1 MSNSVEKL
9 VNAFNL
15 NNYFCERVNTNFTVK
30 GNKIVG
36 LFADDTD
43 VAEYLHRIGEE
54 IIKQHYSSGSEVARK
69 YYNLNYFP
77 FVLGANPSKK
87 KSDIKGVMEVKLADS
102 VNREVIHN
110 LKIHLVNEFR
120 RAVILKL
127 VARLQKAVGITEE
140 KAHEWVG
147 KTFGI
152 AATGKSSSYLYCI
165 VFSDEY
171 LRKEGYDSETFELL
185 KREYIKEFYLRLENC
200 GLKSSDFY
208 EYKDDMLY
216 IKNIS
221 DKVVRSVAEYER
233 GRVALDFR
241 TPGTEDSKV
250 ENFKDVLGDFIFKWT
265 GKPINAYG
273 YDIFADEGKI
283 GSGNNFVL
291 IPLTK
296 ACDDQLEFLKRKDVY
311 KINIEYKNLM
321 SDIRGKTADPDI
333 NSCENPIYAF
343 SNKGIAQL
351 LPKIM
356 ESAITYNK
364 ENKRFEFAVDPG
376 NFRRR
381 DSIRGSQSSST
392 VNSPLNSPTH
402 AGPSGLRTPPNQR
415 DRDSGYD
422 SNSPPKPKDS
432 GSSSGGPSSGL
443 TELSS
448 PTQEFPK
455 RSRGKGLKRPP
466 RQGSERE
473 EGKGGLFQLVPGE
486 IDPSQSTCGQSQLS
500 SGEIDLSQSTCD
512 QSQLSLGTG
521 EGMLTE
527 DNIPDQKR
535 SSSIPP
541 PIAWDDSTFLNPEV
555 SNEESEKQQVT
566 DKSDRKSSDECS
578 KAKPQKQERD
588 SVYSSASTPEGSVSK
603 KPSLSNPPSGVTSP
617 VTEPDDG
624 GFLNRPKIRALRSKT
639 NGGIPE
645 PLPQDAVSK
654 PNVPGDRNSKIS
666 KDSGFESL
674 ERPQSNSSITTST
687 VPGISESRKDLN
699 PPVDNKRPQSLP
711 LAGFSTCASNETVK
725 AFLCFLDY
733 FSSSEGKK
741 QLPSLLS
748 SEAGKQLSSISDPCE
763 QENLLDFLFST
774 ERSKQLCSL
783 FSSENKQQLH
793 SLFSLKGKELLFS
806 PSPEGQK
813 LIPLVL
819 SPKGKEKLPLLLSP
833 EGEQI
838 SKPFSPEAGNII
850 SLLIYSRVEPKN
862 MSHRSFRDKLAK
874 WLHRNSSLSKLAS
887 PQEKPLTNDEKK
899 ELRPFLCPN
908 LQKKLD
914 SNSLEDEQLKYLL
927 YTPGGKEKL
936 DLLLSSPEK
945 EEKQLHSDLP
955 LKTKKGLLFKFF
967 GDEQEI
973 SRNVSTSSADSGLG
987 KSLER
992 GQSPSLIEKFNDK
1005 SLINSRV
1012 DSPNIKKYLQEGKE
1026 VFV

>member
-1 MSNSVEKL
+1 MFSASEMNQAL
-9 VNAFNL
+9 VKAFNISVCY
-15 NNYFCERVNTNFTVK
+15 NNIINTNLKVQNVHRGLRNKDHIVISFDKSMDADQCMKYLDNMK
-30 GNKIVG
+30 GRIVETFCG
-36 LFADDTD
+36 NESTASLSFDM
-43 VAEYLHRIGEE
+43 
-54 IIKQHYSSGSEVARK
+54 KS
-69 YYNLNYFP
+69 FP
-77 FVLGANPSKK
+77 FNFNRSQLV
-87 KSDIKGVMEVKLADS
+87 DS
-102 VNREVIHN
+102 NGKYRFSVPIGQSIVFN
-110 LKIHLVNEFR
+110 LKCLLANG
-120 RAVILKL
+120 L
-127 VARLQKAVGITEE
+127 ARDITGAMGRNFGLEHVEE
-140 KAHEWVG
+140 YTSDESFDRK
-147 KTFGI
+147 
-152 AATGKSSSYLYCI
+152 SYLYCMRFYDKRLQEYFI
-165 VFSDEY
+165 ESFSATV
-171 LRKEGYDSETFELL
+171 KGYKNSPKRTDDFL
-185 KREYIKEFYLRLENC
+185 KVKDNCVYIKKSLFDKTKFINEIEESQACLIGRDLQTS
-200 GLKSSDFY
+200 SSDDPAIEKIKYLITGFIR
-208 EYKDDMLY
+208 KACPPLY
-216 IKNIS
+216 YVFHTS
-221 DKVVRSVAEYER
+221 Y
-233 GRVALDFR
+233 
-241 TPGTEDSKV
+241 
-250 ENFKDVLGDFIFKWT
+250 
-265 GKPINAYG
+265 
-273 YDIFADEGKI
+273 
-283 GSGNNFVL
+283 SGNNEDSILVPIVSYDNYYRF
-291 IPLTK
+291 LTK
-296 ACDDQLEFLKRKDVY
+296 EEVDTINSIFGMVVLN
-311 KINIEYKNLM
+311 NIESYTSPKHLPVFG
-321 SDIRGKTADPDI
+321 SRG
-333 NSCENPIYAF
+333 IYGIDF
-343 SNKGIAQL
+343 SNKEISHCVITKIIKNSVINKDHELAIDPELPRTL
-351 LPKIM
+351 LA
-356 ESAITYNK
+356 EA
-364 ENKRFEFAVDPG
+364 
-376 NFRRR
+376 
-381 DSIRGSQSSST
+381 SQ
-392 VNSPLNSPTH
+392 
-402 AGPSGLRTPPNQR
+402 
-415 DRDSGYD
+415 
-422 SNSPPKPKDS
+422 
-432 GSSSGGPSSGL
+432 
-443 TELSS
+443 
-448 PTQEFPK
+448 TQEFPK
-455 RSRGKGLKRPP
+455 RSRDEGLERPP

-473 EGKGGLFQLVPGE
+473 GGKRGLFQLVPEE
-486 IDPSQSTCGQSQLS
+486 IDSSQSTCGQSQLS
-500 SGEIDLSQSTCD
+500 SGEIGPSQSTCG
-512 QSQLSLGTG
+512 QLQLSLTCG
-521 EGMLTE
+521 
-527 DNIPDQKR
+527 
-535 SSSIPP
+535 SSSIPSLR
-541 PIAWDDSTFLNPEV
+541 AWDSSTFLNLEV

-566 DKSDRKSSDECS
+566 DESDRKSSDECS

-806 PSPEGQK
+806 PSPEGEK

-833 EGEQI
+833 EGERI

-874 WLHRNSSLSKLAS
+874 WLHRNSSLSKVAS

-899 ELRPFLCPN
+899 ELRPFLCPK

-914 SNSLEDEQLKYLL
+914 SNSLEDAQLKYLL

-945 EEKQLHSDLP
+945 EEKQLLSDLQ
-955 LKTKKGLLFKFF
+955 KVG
-967 GDEQEI
+967 G
-973 SRNVSTSSADSGLG
+973 NASTSFADSGCYSG
-987 KSLER
+987 SSSQKSTSDTGSDEDELEASGR
-992 GQSPSLIEKFNDK
+992 SSVSSNSSTSTVRTKMDATKIEQ
-1005 SLINSRV
+1005 
-1012 DSPNIKKYLQEGKE
+1012 YLQEKK
-1026 VFV
+1026 VNSRT